1 MLRYDKLAG
10 KKTNPGMRLTSGLIL
25 YAADRE
31 ANRETNVNARF
42 TLHLT
47 VDHTVKRTPR

>member
-1 MLRYDKLAG
+1 
-10 KKTNPGMRLTSGLIL
+10 MRQTSGLIP

-31 ANRETNVNARF
+31 ANRETTVSGRF
-42 TLHLT
+42 TLHIA